1 MTENEIAREI
11 VDSCY
16 HIHKELGP
24 GLLESI
30 YEDVL
35 YDDLIQR
42 EFSVTRQQIV
52 PIIFRGKRY
61 EKAFRTDLIV
71 ENKVIVEKKSVET
84 VLRKHQKTVQSYLRL
99 TNIRLALLVNF
110 NEARI
115 KDGIQRIVNNL

>member
-1 MTENEIAREI
+1 MTENEIATEI

-16 HIHKELGP
+16 HLHRELGP

-30 YEDVL
+30 YEEVL

-42 EFSVTRQQIV
+42 GFSVTRQQIV

-71 ENKVIVEKKSVET
+71 EKKVIIEIKSVET
-84 VLRKHQKTVQSYLRL
+84 VLRKHQKTVLSYLRL
-99 TNIRLALLVNF
+99 TDIRLALLVNF
-110 NEARI
+110 NESII
-115 KDGIQRIVNNL
+115 KHGIQRIVNNL